1 MKKNKITDTKLF
13 YNLLYE
19 KGLSHSLAVSELEW
33 YLSEEAK
40 RLGWNVIDTGLLEIL
55 TTFSGTWNT
64 HFLQGYYD
72 DTKNK

>member
-55 TTFSGTWNT
+55 STFSGVWDARY
-64 HFLQGYYD
+64 LKGYYD
-72 DTKNK
+72 DTQNK